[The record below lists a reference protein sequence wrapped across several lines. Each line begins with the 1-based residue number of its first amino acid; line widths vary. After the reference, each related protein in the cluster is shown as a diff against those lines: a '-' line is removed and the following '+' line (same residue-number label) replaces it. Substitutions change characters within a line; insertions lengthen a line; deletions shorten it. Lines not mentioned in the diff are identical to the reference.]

1 MSSHATPLSERA
13 LALLRAEG
21 PLAVH
26 ADKLML
32 FGRFVGAWDAE
43 VVFYGEDGKEVFR
56 QPGEWSFSWA
66 LDGRAIQD
74 VLIYPNAEAGLS
86 AAVGERRIGTTLR
99 HYDAKAD
106 HWRVV
111 WLGAT
116 TGFLAV
122 LTGRP
127 VGGEIHIEGPDPEGH
142 LLRWMFT
149 AITEDSFLWRGLLSK
164 DGGATWRVTQEMP
177 CRRRGAQGTTRA

>member
-1 MSSHATPLSERA
+1 MSTQETPLSERA
-13 LALLRAEG
+13 LALLRSKG
-21 PLAVH
+21 PLTSH
-26 ADKLML
+26 ADKLNL

-43 VVFYGEDGKEVFR
+43 VIFYGEDGKETFR

-66 LDGRAIQD
+66 LDGRVIQD
-74 VLIYPNAEAGLS
+74 VLIYPNAEANLS

-106 HWRVV
+106 RWKVI

-127 VGGEIHIEGPDPEGH
+127 VDGEIHIEGPDPDGN

-149 AITEDSFLWRGLLSK
+149 AIAEDSFLWRGFLSK
-164 DGGATWRVTQEMP
+164 DGGATWRLTQEMP
-177 CRRRGAQGTTRA
+177 CRRRKA

>member
-1 MSSHATPLSERA
+1 MSSHESPLLQERA
-13 LALLRAEG
+13 LELLRSKG
-21 PLAVH
+21 PLPAH
-26 ADKLML
+26 ADGLAL

-43 VVFYGEDGKEVFR
+43 VVFYAEDGTEVFR

-66 LDGRAIQD
+66 LDGRCIQD
-74 VLIYPNAEAGLS
+74 VLIYPNAEAHLS

-99 HYDAKAD
+99 HFDPKTG

-122 LTGRP
+122 LTGRA
-127 VGGEIHIEGPDPEGH
+127 VGEDIHIEGPDPEGH

-149 AITEDSFLWRGLLSK
+149 EVSRDSFVWKGFLSK
-164 DGGATWRVTQEMP
+164 DGGATWRRTQEMA
-177 CRRRGAQGTTRA
+177 CRRRVG

>member
-1 MSSHATPLSERA
+1 MSSHPTPLSERA

-21 PLAVH
+21 PLATH

-127 VGGEIHIEGPDPEGH
+127 VDGEIHIEGPDPEGH

-177 CRRRGAQGTTRA
+177 CRRRGAPGATRV